1 MKRTKSFEEFI
12 QINEAYEKSSLRNHV
27 WNEEDAI
34 LTLYYVKFGLDRLPV
49 QNEKELAEWIIGST
63 VGSLNMQ
70 AANIRYLLG
79 YPDGVLTDFSAAQK
93 AAVNKYGDATRG
105 ELEYVVNEII
115 DNRDFEENKK
125 TIEAKLKAKRTKE
138 YNNRLKEINDR
149 QRDNEL
155 RRLGKDPSKMKS
167 LGKRKK
173 PEDKDK
179 DKDKD
184 NKDE

>member
-1 MKRTKSFEEFI
+1 MKRTKNFKEFN
-12 QINEAYEKSSLRNHV
+12 QVNEAYSTSKLRNHV
-27 WNEEDAI
+27 WDENDGI
-34 LTLYYVKFGLDRLPV
+34 LTLYYVKYGLDRLPV

-105 ELEYVVNEII
+105 DLEYVVNEII
-115 DNRDFEENKK
+115 DERDFEENKK
-125 TIEAKLKAKRTKE
+125 TAEAKLKAKRKKE

-149 QRDNEL
+149 QRDIEL

-167 LGKRKK
+167 MGRR
-173 PEDKDK
+173 DK
-179 DKDKD
+179 
-184 NKDE
+184 